1 MSGPND
7 EEPRLFEELT
17 PLSLSLVSALLNDM
31 EITDLHPSVKS
42 KISRAIISVT
52 DDFVS
57 ILIVVCGY
65 AMKLDIGLE
74 EVIYATKCLWRKAQL
89 HFDILAE
96 EIMTEELYL
105 GHSIED
111 ASENDD
117 DNDSDFSED
126 TETLDDDES
135 DASEASSASEADR
148 ELISDEDDDFST
160 IDSELNIDV
169 SFESEDNIHSSEDA
183 SLTQTDFVSQFI
195 TYFSRI
201 SQSKFKTEFSLRRP
215 AASVFAAFLSKQVKL
230 SLESNSDR

>member
-17 PLSLSLVSALLNDM
+17 PSSLSLVSALFNDM
-31 EITDLHPSVKS
+31 EISDLHPSVKT

-57 ILIVVCGY
+57 TLIVVCGY
-65 AMKLDIGLE
+65 AMKLDVGLE
-74 EVIYATKCLWRKAQL
+74 EVLYATKCLWRKTQL
-89 HFDILAE
+89 RFDILAE
-96 EIMTEELYL
+96 ETMGEELYL

-111 ASENDD
+111 ASESDD
-117 DNDSDFSED
+117 DNDSDYSED
-126 TETLDDDES
+126 AENVDGDES
-135 DASEASSASEADR
+135 VASESSSASGADR
-148 ELISDEDDDFST
+148 ASVCDEDDDFST

-169 SFESEDNIHSSEDA
+169 SFESDDHIHSSEDA
-183 SLTQTDFVSQFI
+183 CLTQTDFVSQFI
-195 TYFSRI
+195 VYFNRI

-215 AASVFAAFLSKQVKL
+215 AASVFAGFLSKQVKL